1 MDIETAIE
9 ELVRIVK
16 TARPVMLSQNVQI
29 DKAEVLSLLA
39 TVQDGLPDELRNARW
54 VIKEREEMLAKARR
68 EAEQII
74 EDARAEREHIVSQHE
89 IMRQANRE
97 AQQIVEAA
105 HDEGRHIRL
114 ETEDWV
120 EASLNHLDETL
131 IALREYVA
139 RGQRRLNKH
148 LEADFLPPSPE
159 DVNTDLTGGFD
170 LVTAGDHPY
179 DEGDLPGDEEDTLV
193 PPREHEPEP
202 DLEPVE
208 PSSAVD
214 GMAPQRQPRRSP
226 NRPST
231 IRTDVRRDVVD
242 PWGSTK
248 ADG

>member
-16 TARPVMLSQNVQI
+16 HARPVMLSQNVQI

-68 EAEQII
+68 EADQII

-89 IMRQANRE
+89 VIRQANRE
-97 AQQIVEAA
+97 AQQIVESA

-120 EASLNHLDETL
+120 EASLNQLDETL
-131 IALREYVA
+131 VSLREYVA

-148 LEADFLPPSPE
+148 LESEFLPVSIDE
-159 DVNTDLTGGFD
+159 MNADLTGGFD
-170 LVTAGDHPY
+170 LVGSSDHPY
-179 DEGDLPGDEEDTLV
+179 DELDDPEQDEDTARGDV
-193 PPREHEPEP
+193 H
-202 DLEPVE
+202 DDA
-208 PSSAVD
+208 PSGSAVD
-214 GMAPQRQPRRSP
+214 GMAPTRQPRRTPS
-226 NRPST
+226 RPSSR
-231 IRTDVRRDVVD
+231 RTDVRRDVVD
-242 PWGSTK
+242 PWGSSEGED
-248 ADG
+248 A

>member
-9 ELVRIVK
+9 ELTRIVK

-29 DKAEVLSLLA
+29 DKAEVLQLLGA
-39 TVQDGLPDELRNARW
+39 VQEGLPDELRNARW

-97 AQQIVEAA
+97 AQQIVESA

-131 IALREYVA
+131 VALREYVA

-148 LEADFLPPSPE
+148 LEADFLSAAPME
-159 DVNTDLTGGFD
+159 DLGADLTGGFD
-170 LVTAGDHPY
+170 LVTASEHPH
-179 DEGDLPGDEEDTLV
+179 DEGDVPSDEEETLR
-193 PPREHEPEP
+193 P
-202 DLEPVE
+202 PVE
-208 PSSAVD
+208 AEADAPAAQSTAVD
-214 GMAPQRQPRRSP
+214 GMAPTRQPRRSP

-231 IRTDVRRDVVD
+231 VRTDVRRDVVD
-242 PWGSTK
+242 PWGNASNSD
-248 ADG
+248 A